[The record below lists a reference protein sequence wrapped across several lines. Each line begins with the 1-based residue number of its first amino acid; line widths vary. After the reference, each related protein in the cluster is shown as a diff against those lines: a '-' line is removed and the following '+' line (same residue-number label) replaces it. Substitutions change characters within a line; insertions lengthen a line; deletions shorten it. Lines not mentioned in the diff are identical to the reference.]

1 MHEDKKILA
10 LIPARGGSKSI
21 PKKNIV
27 DLDGFPLIAYS
38 IAAAKMSPHISRIV
52 VSTDSKEIAE
62 IAKQYGAE
70 VPFMRPAEYARDDS
84 PDIEFFRHAL
94 EWLQEQERYIPDL
107 VVHLRPTTPLREPAL
122 VDKAIEEIIADEN
135 ATALRSA
142 HESEHTAYKLFRK
155 EGDYIHFFG
164 QEDFAQN
171 EDYYNRGRQ
180 ILPKTYN
187 PNGYVDVIRPE
198 VLQQTGMLH
207 GLRIRAFITER
218 VADID
223 RKEDIASAEQLL
235 KEEKFR
241 PLLRFLENQK
251 PNTYA

>member
-84 PDIEFFRHAL
+84 PDIEF
-94 EWLQEQERYIPDL
+94 
-107 VVHLRPTTPLREPAL
+107 LRWSGCRNKKDIYQIWWCTCGLPLRCGS
-122 VDKAIEEIIADEN
+122 
-135 ATALRSA
+135 RHS
-142 HESEHTAYKLFRK
+142 
-155 EGDYIHFFG
+155 
-164 QEDFAQN
+164 
-171 EDYYNRGRQ
+171 
-180 ILPKTYN
+180 
-187 PNGYVDVIRPE
+187 
-198 VLQQTGMLH
+198 
-207 GLRIRAFITER
+207 
-218 VADID
+218 
-223 RKEDIASAEQLL
+223 
-235 KEEKFR
+235 
-241 PLLRFLENQK
+241 
-251 PNTYA
+251 